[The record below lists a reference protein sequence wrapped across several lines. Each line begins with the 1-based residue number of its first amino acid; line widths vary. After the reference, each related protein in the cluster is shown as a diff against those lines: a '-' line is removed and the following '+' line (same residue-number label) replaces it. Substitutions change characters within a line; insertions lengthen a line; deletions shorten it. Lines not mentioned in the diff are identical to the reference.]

1 VNIIIIIISEIEL
14 EIEHGMNFR
23 DEMLRENMIIG
34 LANLVLTCV
43 SSFLLEMLLRSDQR
57 SETRE

>member
-23 DEMLRENMIIG
+23 DEMLRENMNRVGKFGTDLCLFFPFGNVTTI
-34 LANLVLTCV
+34 
-43 SSFLLEMLLRSDQR
+43 R
-57 SETRE
+57 SEIGE